1 MISIS
6 ASQQEADITG
16 SIDDLR
22 EIGLTIRAL
31 LLSANESVTLRAADH
46 DPTPFDRAVPE
57 LTVNLRTGPLSIAV
71 QGNALCVSASAER
84 LEEFASCFFFPE
96 DARDGHHFHFES
108 MSGDS
113 DYSAD
118 SLALAVSVHRSGA

>member
-6 ASQQEADITG
+6 ASQEEADISG

-31 LLSANESVTLRAADH
+31 LISATQSVTLHAMEH
-46 DPTPFDRAVPE
+46 DPAPFDRALTE
-57 LTVNLRTGPLSIAV
+57 LTVIKQAGLSSVLI
-71 QGNALCVSASAER
+71 QGNALCVSASPER
-84 LEEFASCFFFPE
+84 LEQLASCFFFAD
-96 DARDGHHFHFES
+96 DARHGHHYHFEQ
-108 MSGDS
+108 MPGDS

-118 SLALAVSVHRSGA
+118 SLALAVSVRRPRA